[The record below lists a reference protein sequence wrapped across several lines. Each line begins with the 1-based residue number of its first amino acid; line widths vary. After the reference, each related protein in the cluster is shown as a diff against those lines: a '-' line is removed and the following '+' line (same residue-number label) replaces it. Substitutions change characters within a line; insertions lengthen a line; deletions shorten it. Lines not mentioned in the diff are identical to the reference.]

1 MKSKIIFLLLFTV
14 ILSAFSQ
21 ENDKIKNSNKGK
33 LFIYWGWNR
42 ATYSNSDIHLI
53 GNNYDFT
60 LKDVVANDRI
70 TPFTLAY
77 FNPLKITI
85 PQTNFRIGYFLND
98 HYTVS
103 IGVDHMKYVVKS
115 YQTVKIDGE
124 INAGTPFDGVYNND
138 DILLSHDFFQFE
150 HTDGLNYVNVEFKR
164 FDEIGHLIGMNHKD
178 FQLNITEGFGA
189 GILYPK
195 TNAKLFDQERW
206 DEFHVSG
213 WGVSA
218 GVGLNL
224 TFFKYFFIQSD
235 LKYGYINMPDIR
247 TTYNPEDKASQNF
260 TFFEKTIVFG
270 AKFNILKSKK

>member
-1 MKSKIIFLLLFTV
+1 MLKTKITFLLFFTLNFSL
-14 ILSAFSQ
+14 ISQ
-21 ENDKIKNSNKGK
+21 ENTTKKISDKGK

-42 ATYSNSDIHLI
+42 ANYSNSDIHLT

-60 LKDVVANDRI
+60 LKNVVAYDRP
-70 TPFTLAY
+70 TAFTFAY
-77 FNPLKITI
+77 FNPVKITI

-115 YQTVKIDGE
+115 YQTVKINGE
-124 INAGTPFDGVYNND
+124 INAGTPFDRIYNND
-138 DILLSHDFFQFE
+138 TILLSHDFFQFE
-150 HTDGLNYVNVEFKR
+150 HTDGLNYINAEFKR
-164 FDEIGHLIGMNHKD
+164 VDDIGHFIGMNDKD
-178 FQLNITEGFGA
+178 FQLSITEGFGG
-189 GILYPK
+189 GILFPK
-195 TNAKLFDQERW
+195 TNSKLFNQERW

-247 TTYNPEDKASQNF
+247 TTFNPDDKASQNF

-270 AKFNILKSKK
+270 VKFNISKG